1 MGEFQFRNELIS
13 PEMWRGELGGI
24 GLEEQQQTPTEKEE
38 AQWQKLLVGL
48 WRERRDPLTDL
59 HSCAQVQPTTTAKN
73 ELERRQK
80 KYFFPSPF
88 AAPWRSKHFFAF

>member
-13 PEMWRGELGGI
+13 PEMWRGGGRI

-59 HSCAQVQPTTTAKN
+59 HSCAQVQPTTTAKTN
-73 ELERRQK
+73 
-80 KYFFPSPF
+80 
-88 AAPWRSKHFFAF
+88 